1 MLPQGHNKVSEGLEN
16 LDPSNPEYILT
27 GREFWERRRCS
38 RAESRTIHVEKRGL
52 YFLNPT
58 LGMWFEALS
67 ECLILTLSQRKK
79 KRLYGHW
86 IFTVSTLGGYSY
98 FFLSLLC

>member
-1 MLPQGHNKVSEGLEN
+1 MLPQGRNKVSEGLEN

-27 GREFWERRRCS
+27 GKEFWERRRCS
-38 RAESRTIHVEKRGL
+38 GAGSRTIHVEKRGR

-67 ECLILTLSQRKK
+67 ECLILTLSQREKK
-79 KRLYGHW
+79 KKVVWPLDLY
-86 IFTVSTLGGYSY
+86 S
-98 FFLSLLC
+98 